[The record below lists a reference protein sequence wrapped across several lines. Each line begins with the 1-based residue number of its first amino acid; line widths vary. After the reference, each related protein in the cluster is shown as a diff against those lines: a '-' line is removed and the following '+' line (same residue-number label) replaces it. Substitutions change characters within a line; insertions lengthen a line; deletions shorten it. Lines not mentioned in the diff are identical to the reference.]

1 MYSITGATA
10 ANTTETGMMN
20 ATNGARDAITTGA
33 GAMGTTT
40 GAGAAVMQELDRGK
54 GWCDV
59 LHHDTVHCHLVV
71 LSVDPTVDRRVSV
84 NSGAPQQCHDMCVP
98 LASTKPRTAHKVELH

>member
-33 GAMGTTT
+33 GA
-40 GAGAAVMQELDRGK
+40 AVVQELDRGK

-71 LSVDPTVDRRVSV
+71 LSVPDPTVDQRVSV
-84 NSGAPQQCHDMCVP
+84 NSGAERMGATTV
-98 LASTKPRTAHKVELH
+98 S